1 MESGLVS
8 DREKF
13 QRLLV
18 YIYIYFYDR
27 DQRWSSRDV
36 STVSLFICTLR
47 IRFCS
52 NFLLHN
58 LGEIEN
64 KTMKIINE

>member
-8 DREKF
+8 DGGNV

-18 YIYIYFYDR
+18 YIYYR
-27 DQRWSSRDV
+27 DQKSSSRV
-36 STVSLFICTLR
+36 TFTVSLFISTLR
-47 IRFCS
+47 VKFFS
-52 NFLLHN
+52 NFLLHK

-64 KTMKIINE
+64 KTIKIINK

>member
-8 DREKF
+8 DGGNV

-18 YIYIYFYDR
+18 YIYRR
-27 DQRWSSRDV
+27 DQRSSSRV
-36 STVSLFICTLR
+36 ASTVSLFISTLL
-47 IRFCS
+47 IKFCS
-52 NFLLHN
+52 NFVLHN

-64 KTMKIINE
+64 KAIKIINE